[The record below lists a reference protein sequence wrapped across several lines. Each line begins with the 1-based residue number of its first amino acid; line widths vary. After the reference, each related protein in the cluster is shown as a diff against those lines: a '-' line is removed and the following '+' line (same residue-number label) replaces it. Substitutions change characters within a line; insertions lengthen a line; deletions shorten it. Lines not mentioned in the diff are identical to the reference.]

1 MVLAKRREL
10 NIFHDY
16 QLVMIFVKHRA
27 VHDGVQVLFVAF
39 CKEEHCLRIA
49 LWCIKQTFSV
59 GVLTNA
65 FQNRP

>member
-10 NIFHDY
+10 NVSYDY
-16 QLVMIFVKHRA
+16 QLVVIFVKHGA

-39 CKEEHCLRIA
+39 RKEEQCLCIT
-49 LWCIKQTFSV
+49 LWCIKQTLSV
-59 GVLTNA
+59 GVLTYA